1 MNVTFI
7 EDESYFV
14 NLHLKREINE
24 SDNMLLISFTLLN
37 LELEL
42 VGANRR
48 EKGNEDSIEVE
59 ECGSDEIPKREKE
72 IVQEDYDKIK

>member
-24 SDNMLLISFTLLN
+24 CENILLVSYTPLLN
-37 LELEL
+37 PELEL
-42 VGANRR
+42 VGAN
-48 EKGNEDSIEVE
+48 
-59 ECGSDEIPKREKE
+59 
-72 IVQEDYDKIK
+72 